1 MAWVA
6 SLRGQIVGLDTT
18 PLIYFIERHPDYLN
32 IIRSFFKAVENGECE
47 VVTSTITLLE
57 TLVQPLKLGDK
68 YLVEKYRTILLRTKG
83 LKMVP
88 VSTEIAEAAA
98 SLRAKHN
105 IHIADSIEMATAIK
119 GGASFFLTND
129 LALPSLPNLKVLTLE
144 ALKKDPDSETA
155 K

>member
-1 MAWVA
+1 MAWVD

-18 PLIYFIERHPDYLN
+18 PIIYFIEKHPDYVN
-32 IIRSFFKAVENGECE
+32 IIRPFFKAVKDGKCE

-57 TLVQPLKLGDK
+57 TLVHPLRQGDK
-68 YLVEKYRTILLRTKG
+68 YYIEKYRAILLRTKG
-83 LKMVP
+83 LKTVP
-88 VSTEIAEAAA
+88 VSAEIAELAA

-105 IHIADSIEMATAIK
+105 IQFADAIEMATAIK
-119 GGASFFLTND
+119 GGASVFLTND

-144 ALKKDPDSETA
+144 AIKKELGAA